1 MADDLDKTGEQ
12 DDERINV
19 DQHHELSYW
28 SDKLGVSRDKLR
40 ETVARVGPMR
50 QGAQSQLRASYRAA
64 ADELRLTTPKSAKR
78 RRRRKGPLK
87 VRVIDGRREFCR
99 D

>member
-1 MADDLDKTGEQ
+1 MADDSEKTGEQ

-19 DQHHELSYW
+19 DQDHELSYW

-40 ETVARVGPMR
+40 EDRRPRGSDAPSR
-50 QGAQSQLRASYRAA
+50 RACASW
-64 ADELRLTTPKSAKR
+64 LTTPKSAKR

-87 VRVIDGRREFCR
+87 VRVIDGRREFYR